1 MLELAYGRSF
11 VPSYGFGGTQQNEE
25 VTARIHGPLGR
36 RLYAQTS
43 LAWRRNEPL
52 TVGEL
57 KLVSWWFEGAL
68 GFNVRP
74 WMRVEGFYNGVR
86 QTIDRPGGLLNRNR
100 IGVQLVA
107 AQPVRMQ

>member
-1 MLELAYGRSF
+1 MAGPRDLTTAVLRFGHMLRPPGL
-11 VPSYGFGGTQQNEE
+11 
-25 VTARIHGPLGR
+25 
-36 RLYAQTS
+36 
-43 LAWRRNEPL
+43 PL